1 MTNSNKNFNSEFI
14 VEGMHCAS
22 CELLIEEKLSQ
33 VEGVNK
39 VDAKL
44 NESKVYLQSSKLLNA
59 QELSKLVEEN
69 GYRIVE
75 KKSKRVINKKQFVI
89 GFLIAAIVFI
99 LFLVLQKLGIVNIAK
114 DSEITYPFIFFIGI
128 IASVSTCMAVVGG
141 LVLSISTNYS
151 KNGKTIPL
159 IGFHFSRLI
168 SFFVLGGVIGL
179 VGTAATLS
187 PTASFILNTLLFLV
201 MLIMALN
208 LLDLFDFTKKLQL
221 KMPKFAGKN
230 IIKLSQSDSLLTPV
244 LLGAATFF
252 LPCGFTQ
259 SMQLY
264 SLTTGSVL
272 NGAFTMFVFAL
283 GTLPVL
289 ALISFAS
296 IKFSKTMQSGL
307 FYKTAA
313 FLILFFAVFNL
324 ISALISIGLIP
335 PILNF

>member
-99 LFLVLQKLGIVNIAK
+99 LFLVLQKLGIVNIAN

>member
-1 MTNSNKNFNSEFI
+1 MKTTYKDFNCEFI

-22 CELLIEEKLSQ
+22 CELLIEEKLSA
-33 VEGVNK
+33 VEGVSK

-44 NESKVYLQSSKLLNA
+44 AQSKVYLQTNKELNA

-69 GYRIVE
+69 GYKVIEV
-75 KKSKRVINKKQFVI
+75 KSNKSINKEQLIV
-89 GFLIAAIVFI
+89 GFLIAALFFI
-99 LFLVLQKLGIVNIAK
+99 LFLALQKLGIVNLAS

-128 IASVSTCMAVVGG
+128 IASISTCMAVVGG

-151 KNGKTIPL
+151 KNGKTLPL
-159 IGFHFSRLI
+159 LGFHLSRLI
-168 SFFVLGGVIGL
+168 SFFVLGGAIGL
-179 VGTAATLS
+179 IGTAATLS
-187 PTASFILNTLLFLV
+187 TGASFILNTLLFLV
-201 MLIMALN
+201 MIIMALN
-208 LLDLFDFTKKLQL
+208 LLDLFEFTKKFQL
-221 KMPKFAGKN
+221 KMPKFVGKKV
-230 IIKLSQSDSLLTPV
+230 IGLSQSNSMLTPA

-264 SLTTGSVL
+264 SLTTGSAL

-296 IKFSKTMQSGL
+296 VKFAKTMQSGL
-307 FYKTAA
+307 FYKTAG
-313 FLILFFAVFNL
+313 FIIIFFALFNL
-324 ISALISIGLIP
+324 ISALVSIGLLP
-335 PILNF
+335 PFLNF